1 MRLFFGLLG
10 MLAVLS
16 GGFAQNLDYAVA
28 PQEFLG
34 YAFGAQETAVAE
46 ALTAAGTPFRHEAV
60 RAGQALTKLV
70 LTNQTLDKLDRA
82 TVELQFYRGSLYLIS
97 ATVPYAADSLQA
109 LRNVL
114 TAKYGAVK
122 SNDGGYHYNWFFL
135 QKGRPAG
142 NQAPDFA
149 IVLGNDPVTKKT
161 VTLVYSDNL
170 RKSQLPPPGAANPPA
185 AAEPA
190 PTPAP
195 DLDPSRF

>member
-1 MRLFFGLLG
+1 MRLFFSVIG
-10 MLAVLS
+10 MMAALS
-16 GGFAQNLDYAVA
+16 GGFAQGLEYAAA

-46 ALTAAGTPFRHEAV
+46 ALTAAGTPFRQEAV
-60 RAGQALTKLV
+60 RAGQTLTKLV

-122 SNDGGYHYNWFFL
+122 SNERPELPTSGAEHRSVDQSN
-135 QKGRPAG
+135 QTSPGRPSGPVRFRATSP
-142 NQAPDFA
+142 NAPSGVA
-149 IVLGNDPVTKKT
+149 NTSRSTNAASPERKVST
-161 VTLVYSDNL
+161 VTSKKLI
-170 RKSQLPPPGAANPPA
+170 
-185 AAEPA
+185 
-190 PTPAP
+190 
-195 DLDPSRF
+195 